1 MKNFLSCIAVMIFP
15 FVLISQTNVDK
26 VTSALDSMSTFSVN
40 DWKMSPDLKNG
51 EIKGDP
57 TQHGFDDSQW
67 QTLKIAQSVYPDSC
81 WLRREIVLPEYI
93 LGKRVGGT
101 IRLLVSVDDYGYMWI
116 NGESKGYFPWDGTFV
131 LTNDAKPGERFLIA
145 IRAINTGGALRLLRA
160 DLETASTDTIR
171 QMIKDFSL
179 SLRVGQTL
187 LSFDTK
193 QSTAYGNNV
202 QDFGIDKSTIDKGE
216 KNKLNELLQEQ
227 AARLDLDALRSAIDG
242 KVCGIVE

>member
-26 VTSALDSMSTFSVN
+26 VTSALDSMSTFSMN

-101 IRLLVSVDDYGYMWI
+101 IRLTYRSTI
-116 NGESKGYFPWDGTFV
+116 
-131 LTNDAKPGERFLIA
+131 
-145 IRAINTGGALRLLRA
+145 
-160 DLETASTDTIR
+160 TDTC
-171 QMIKDFSL
+171 
-179 SLRVGQTL
+179 G
-187 LSFDTK
+187 
-193 QSTAYGNNV
+193 STERAG
-202 QDFGIDKSTIDKGE
+202 DIFHGM
-216 KNKLNELLQEQ
+216 ELLF
-227 AARLDLDALRSAIDG
+227 
-242 KVCGIVE
+242 